1 MPMSIAE
8 DTDAYEA
15 WLRTHCR
22 VDEAAIEKKHK
33 RMRESAFV
41 FLRATCYRWSRRI
54 GVLLPEL
61 AQAPR
66 VLCVGDLH
74 VENFG
79 TWRDDDGRL
88 VWGVNDFD
96 DAAEMPFVFDL
107 VRLVTSIRLAPSIE
121 IGRKAAADVVVDGYL
136 DGLAHP
142 RPTLPDEHDIDL
154 RSEVAAR
161 RADRSE
167 FWSDIHGLPEARPP
181 AAVATALLARIP
193 QGARKVRFAS
203 RTAGG
208 GSLGR
213 PRYVLLAQWRGGTI
227 VREAKAIVPSSW
239 DWAHGTTNPSRF
251 MDLAQGEHRSP
262 DPWLS
267 VDAEAGVV
275 VRRLSASSSKIEWKR
290 VRNGELRQRL
300 IRAMGFDLGA
310 IHAMNAKAA
319 KLLPAYL
326 ADLPQDWLHT
336 AARIMHH
343 AVEEDFEAWR
353 AR

>member
-1 MPMSIAE
+1 MSFLE
-8 DTDAYEA
+8 DTAAYED

-22 VDEAAIEKKHK
+22 VDEVAIEKKHK
-33 RMRESAFV
+33 RMRESTFL

-54 GVLLPEL
+54 GTLLPEL

-66 VLCVGDLH
+66 VVCVGDLH

-96 DAAEMPFVFDL
+96 DAAQMPFVFDL

-121 IGRKAAADVVVDGYL
+121 VGRRAAADILLGGYL

-154 RSEVAAR
+154 RSEVAVR
-161 RADRSE
+161 RADRLD
-167 FWSDIHGLPEARPP
+167 FWSAIHELPDARPP

-193 QGARKVRFAS
+193 PGARKVRFAS
-203 RTAGG
+203 RTSGG

-213 PRYVLLAQWRGGTI
+213 PRYVLVAQWHGGTL
-227 VREAKAIVPSSW
+227 VREAKALVPSSW
-239 DWAHGTTNPSRF
+239 DWAHGTATPSRF
-251 MDLAQGEHRSP
+251 MELAQGEHRSP

-267 VDAEAGVV
+267 IDAEAGVV

-290 VRNGELRQRL
+290 IHDGHLRERL
-300 IRAMGFDLGA
+300 IRAMGFDLGS

-319 KLLPAYL
+319 KPLPAYL
-326 ADLPQDWLHT
+326 STLPPDWLHT
-336 AARIMHH
+336 AARTMHH
-343 AVEEDFEAWR
+343 AVEDDFREWR
-353 AR
+353 G